1 MKNLNG
7 LICQQWQTME
17 IFCHL
22 LSQYVSCNSCEQ
34 YYFYN
39 PAFQTRYEQC
49 KSHQVYFEENRIMA
63 SNARV
68 IRCISKKTE
77 LWPWENNAW
86 LKTIQFIEEN
96 KNSPTGTGLGGVVGG
111 KVGGGGGASENQL
124 RSVNKEFSH
133 IATDLLQQR

>member
-1 MKNLNG
+1 MSVAIRVNS
-7 LICQQWQTME
+7 I
-17 IFCHL
+17 IFTIL
-22 LSQYVSCNSCEQ
+22 R
-34 YYFYN
+34 F
-39 PAFQTRYEQC
+39 R
-49 KSHQVYFEENRIMA
+49 RDM